1 MTDRT
6 RARMDQFSPE
16 FAQFWQDD
24 KPGSPD
30 EPAVSRRAAE
40 SPSTSQREALEALAE
55 RVSAARSIV

>member
-1 MTDRT
+1 
-6 RARMDQFSPE
+6 MDQFSPE

-30 EPAVSRRAAE
+30 EPAVSRRAE
-40 SPSTSQREALEALAE
+40 EPPSTSQREALEALAE